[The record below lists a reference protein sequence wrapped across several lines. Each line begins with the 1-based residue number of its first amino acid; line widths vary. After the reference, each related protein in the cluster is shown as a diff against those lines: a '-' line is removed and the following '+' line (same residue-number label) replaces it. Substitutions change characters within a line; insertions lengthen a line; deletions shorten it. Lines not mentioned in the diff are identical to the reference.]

1 MKRLGLLVSCALGM
15 AACAHGKDAGA
26 GGKVAKADPNA
37 PHVVKGSEDFALQM
51 TWRQAEGRYRPELRV
66 ALEVK
71 NTGSAPVWIRVEK
84 DGYTLGQA
92 PVKAGVATLAD
103 TAILIEGT
111 LGDGWYKVIVEEILG
126 EQRYPI
132 AWYSLPVSTVDSTGG
147 RIIAIHP
154 SYWRKHADLRD
165 GTLRCVVSAPLQ
177 QPYSQIV
184 TEWAYQGR
192 VVGEVARRWEMPT
205 LWILQPLSFPVRAQ
219 IRAPYQLQ
227 DGPWDVFVFRDGTYE
242 MHCPFVVRGGR
253 YPGRLECSSDE
264 TPIVAQARGKALQ
277 QESVAPD
284 ADRAQQ
290 VRALARSA
298 EVRRALVRE
307 EMHDKYNDLVR
318 KYGGAQA
325 STPSQP

>member
-1 MKRLGLLVSCALGM
+1 MKRVGIVVLAMC
-15 AACAHGKDAGA
+15 ACAHGGGEG
-26 GGKVAKADPNA
+26 GGKTAKTDPNA

-51 TWRQAEGRYRPELRV
+51 TARQGEGRYRPELRV

-71 NTGSAPVWIRVEK
+71 NTGAAPVWIRVEK

-103 TAILIEGT
+103 TAILLEGT
-111 LGDGWYKVIVEEILG
+111 LGDGWYKVVVEEIIN

-147 RIIAIHP
+147 RVLSIHP

-165 GTLRCVVSAPLQ
+165 GTLRFVVSAPLE
-177 QPYSQIV
+177 QPYTQIV

-192 VVGEVARRWEMPT
+192 IVGEVARRWEMPT
-205 LWILQPLSFPVRAQ
+205 LWILQALLFPVRAQ

-227 DGPWDVFVFRDGTYE
+227 DGQWDVFVFRDGNYE
-242 MHCPFVVRGGR
+242 MHCPVVVKGGK
-253 YPGRLECSSDE
+253 YPGRLECTADE
-264 TPIVAQARGKALQ
+264 IPLVAEARGKALK
-277 QESVAPD
+277 QEAVAPD
-284 ADRAQQ
+284 ADRGQQ

-298 EVRRALVRE
+298 EVRRALVKE
-307 EMHDKYNDLVR
+307 ELHDQYQALVK